1 MTTIDKIFTYSP
13 ELEQLTQFAQFEA
26 TIQVPTREGLTDVKF
41 LLLWEGELQQI
52 IEDSSKGI
60 DHSDMLS
67 RTGRIR
73 IETLVRAI
81 VSIGNEKFVSD
92 NKDEEYNLKN
102 KLRSIL
108 RVSSPI
114 LVKYIYDRYND
125 LNDRRT
131 QLMEPK
137 FDELKKKFLE
147 NLENVQPL

>member
-1 MTTIDKIFTYSP
+1 MNIDKIFTYSP

-26 TIQVPTREGLTDVKF
+26 TIQVPTRTGLTDVKF

-60 DHSDMLS
+60 DHGDMLARS
-67 RTGRIR
+67 GRIR

-81 VSIGNEKFVSD
+81 HTIGTEKFSSD
-92 NKDEEYNLKN
+92 DKDEEYNLKN

-108 RVSSPI
+108 QVSSPI

-125 LNDRRT
+125 LNNRRS

-137 FDELKKKFLE
+137 FEDLKKNFLE
-147 NLENVQPL
+147 QLENIQPL